1 MCELHKRTAQQL
13 LSWEKGSRSTD
24 TKKLG
29 DILVAD
35 QWIILISHHV
45 NVKGEIDETTPVQDT
60 VCQMMSYLFAI
71 LQAKNLQRNIWV
83 LSACLPPNQVT

>member
-1 MCELHKRTAQQL
+1 MCELHKITAQQL

-35 QWIILISHHV
+35 QWIILISHHG
-45 NVKGEIDETTPVQDT
+45 NIKGEQDEPTAVQDT
-60 VCQMMSYLFAI
+60 VCQMMSYLVAI
-71 LQAKNLQRNIWV
+71 VHAKDFQRNI
-83 LSACLPPNQVT
+83 